1 MNRPPETA
9 EKPTDGEAQNPA
21 SCINRSDLILM
32 AREAEAWNLIDHDG
46 IAALERFAALVAAH
60 EREECAKVCETMA
73 RRTNDIRRAAL
84 EMAVENIMAR
94 GQA

>member
-1 MNRPPETA
+1 MTLDEIIDMAKQAGIEEAYSLKHNQYLVRFKDGSLEVFAKLVA
-9 EKPTDGEAQNPA
+9 EAE
-21 SCINRSDLILM
+21 
-32 AREAEAWNLIDHDG
+32 REA
-46 IAALERFAALVAAH
+46 
-60 EREECAKVCETMA
+60 CAKVCETMA

>member
-1 MNRPPETA
+1 MTILTRKEFQADLAKMWSEAVEA
-9 EKPTDGEAQNPA
+9 EYRAQIQEAVLA
-21 SCINRSDLILM
+21 E
-32 AREAEAWNLIDHDG
+32 REA
-46 IAALERFAALVAAH
+46 
-60 EREECAKVCETMA
+60 CAKVCETMA